1 MSSTITPLSQLPL
14 SDDFMFGEVMR
25 QPDVCRLF
33 LECLLEKDIA
43 HIEYISK
50 QEDMTDDVSG
60 HGIRLDVYLNDAAG
74 THYDI
79 EMQKTSSNGLERRIR
94 YYQSGIDRRCLGKGL
109 DYTELPES
117 FVIFICDF
125 DYYHAGLAR
134 YERISRINGRG
145 DIVYDDGSHAI
156 ILNSHYEEGNAP
168 APILEFLDYVRT
180 NNDQLHPSSELVQ
193 RAKQAVHTVRND
205 RTKEVPYMTWAMKT
219 RDLLRQGREEGR
231 AEGLEEGRA
240 EGRAEGREEGRA
252 EGLEEGRAEGLEEG
266 RAEMRE
272 EGIKALVVTLKGLS
286 QTPSLAIQKV
296 VEQFGL
302 SAMEAEEKTKLYWE
316 Q

>member
-1 MSSTITPLSQLPL
+1 MKKAYNKNNKEGQSMSTTITPLSQLPL

-43 HIEYISK
+43 RIEYISK

-79 EMQKTSSNGLERRIR
+79 EMQKISSNGLERRIR

-117 FVIFICDF
+117 YVIFICDF

-134 YERISRINGRG
+134 YERISRINGHK

-180 NNDQLHPSSELVQ
+180 NNDQLQPSSELVQ

-205 RTKEVPYMTWAMKT
+205 RTKEVSYMTWAMKT

-231 AEGLEEGRA
+231 AEGR
-240 EGRAEGREEGRA
+240 
-252 EGLEEGRAEGLEEG
+252 EEG

-286 QTPSLAIQKV
+286 QTPNLAVQKV
-296 VEQFGL
+296 IEQFGL
-302 SAMEAEEKTKLYWE
+302 SAAEAEEKTKLYWE